1 MKSFLRDFTKQQPEI
16 SSKTK
21 AMKTEP
27 IKRTLIPRL
36 LENSIGASLR
46 SKLKRNR
53 NIGECSLTMR
63 CGSAPKSIKRN

>member
-36 LENSIGASLR
+36 LENSIGA
-46 SKLKRNR
+46 
-53 NIGECSLTMR
+53 
-63 CGSAPKSIKRN
+63 